1 MTLPKFRKER
11 LQPALLGRV
20 EAAVAA
26 LSREHGQKYF
36 LAQAFWGRHIIAKS
50 NDIVLA
56 AAGTDARPPDVTIVA
71 VEGDRI
77 LLPSVREAD
86 FKYLCGQLGLT
97 SEEDIM
103 KFAKFVYPDDEIR

>member
-1 MTLPKFRKER
+1 MPVPKFRKER

-20 EAAVAA
+20 EAAVAE
-26 LSREHGQKYF
+26 LSREHGEKYF
-36 LAQAFWGRHIIAKS
+36 LCEAFWGRHIIAKS

-56 AAGTDARPPDVTIVA
+56 AAGTDARPPDGTIVA

-77 LLPSVREAD
+77 LLPSIRETD
-86 FKYLCGQLGLT
+86 FKYLCAQLGLT